1 MGNCKN
7 KRLIGP
13 FLDGQLGEC
22 KWLEEHIAECSEC
35 LAEYEMVQRLSYLAE
50 KADYPPPESSYWKKF
65 GTRVIA
71 RIAARPQPKR
81 YPRIFEA
88 IFHNRMAVRLV
99 TPLMAV
105 LIAVLAISL
114 YAPLKQLR
122 ENPTMQVQVA
132 DETQPKDE
140 IKFYIGEIA
149 SLPEPDKVGQPAVTP
164 APPVVEIA
172 AVVKSKPVEQTA
184 DDAIAAMPEADSDQ
198 TVAEL
203 PPVSGDDLV
212 GDYLNNRQLKTSF
225 AGMSNLSNGLW
236 ADLTQ
241 NVRFRVFDTDQ
252 VMRFQILT
260 GSNPSLA
267 PLASYREAAERFFG
281 PELSNSRNVFRQD
294 LSDRW
299 GYGSGD
305 DSFNE
310 ERQRHLSLEFD
321 LLKEK

>member
-35 LAEYEMVQRLSYLAE
+35 LAEYEMVQRLSYLAD

-81 YPRIFEA
+81 YPRILEA

-99 TPLMAV
+99 TPLLAV
-105 LIAVLAISL
+105 LIAVLAINL

-122 ENPTMQVQVA
+122 EDPAMQIQA
-132 DETQPKDE
+132 ADE

-149 SLPEPDKVGQPAVTP
+149 TVPEADRVSQP
-164 APPVVEIA
+164 APPIVEIA
-172 AVVKSKPVEQTA
+172 AVIESEPVMQTA

-212 GDYLNNRQLKTSF
+212 GDYLHNRQLKTSF
-225 AGMSNLSNGLW
+225 AGMSNISNGLW